1 MQEQVTLI
9 SKTSSGNSF
18 NRIEKETSNTI
29 FCTEHNVG
37 RREFYDAESNGIKA
51 EYKLNV
57 WSHEYNGETIA
68 EYGTDKN
75 GEAKRYK
82 IYRTHKVGDEIE
94 LYLADEG

>member
-9 SKTSSGNSF
+9 TIASSGNSF
-18 NRIEKETSNTI
+18 NRTQNESKNTV

-37 RREFYDAESNGIKA
+37 RREFFDAEANGIKA

-57 WSHEYNGETIA
+57 WSHEYGGETIA
-68 EYGTDKN
+68 EYKN
-75 GEAKRYK
+75 KRYK
-82 IYRTHKVGDEIE
+82 IYRTHTVGDEIE

>member
-9 SKTSSGNSF
+9 KISSSGNGF
-18 NRIEKETSNTI
+18 NRTEKETRNTI
-29 FCTEHNVG
+29 FCTEYNVG
-37 RREFYDAESNGIKA
+37 RREFFSAEASGIKA

-57 WSHEYNGETIA
+57 WSHEYGGETIA

-75 GEAKRYK
+75 GKAKRYK

>member
-1 MQEQVTLI
+1 MNEQVTLI
-9 SKTSSGNSF
+9 TVTSSGNSF
-18 NRIEKETSNTI
+18 NRTQNESKNTV

-37 RREFYDAESNGIKA
+37 RREFFDAEANGIKA

-57 WSHEYNGETIA
+57 WSHEYGGETIA
-68 EYGTDKN
+68 EYGTDKD
-75 GEAKRYK
+75 GKAKRYK